1 MIISYRMT
9 NIEIAKLLRKVAAAY
24 TVLNE
29 SRFRIL
35 AYENAATSI
44 EHSTSEVKD
53 LWDDRKLE
61 AIPGLGPSI
70 ISHLEE
76 LFTKGRVAYWEQV
89 FKKVPQA
96 IFPLLDIPGI
106 GPKTANK
113 LVVHLKLKDEK
124 KAIEDLKKSAIEHKI
139 SSIEGFGDR
148 SEKEI
153 VESVERYEKGQVKEN
168 RLKINQADE
177 IAFNLLNYLK
187 TGEVLGSLRRRV
199 ATIGDI
205 DLAVPTDNPEEIIA
219 KFIKFTNTTEVIE
232 AGPTGASIRLS
243 NGRQVDLRVL
253 EPKRW
258 GSMLQYFTGS
268 KYHNIKLRE
277 FALKKGLSLSE
288 YGIKNLK
295 TSKVAEFNNEPDFY
309 KYLGLDYIPPEL
321 REDCGEIEMALKH
334 KLPKL
339 IALQDVKGDLQM
351 HSSFGVNTS
360 HDSGVSSMEELREKA
375 KSLGYE
381 YIGVSDH
388 NPSTK
393 NHTKDQIVEELKNR
407 QTKIKKLNQSNNNVR
422 VINLLEIDIQ
432 PNGNLPIPDEAMGY
446 LDAFLVSIHS
456 EFRMSREEMTNRVL
470 KGFSH
475 PKAKIFAHPTGRI
488 LGSREGYELDW
499 DKIFSFCL
507 QNDKALEINAYP
519 DRLDLPDTLVREAV
533 KRGVKLSLGTD
544 SHIAS
549 DLDMMKYGVDVA
561 RRGWCKE
568 SDIVN
573 CLNYHELIQ
582 WLKK

>member
-139 SSIEGFGDR
+139 SSIDGFGDR

>member
-1 MIISYRMT
+1 
-9 NIEIAKLLRKVAAAY
+9 
-24 TVLNE
+24 
-29 SRFRIL
+29 
-35 AYENAATSI
+35 
-44 EHSTSEVKD
+44 
-53 LWDDRKLE
+53 
-61 AIPGLGPSI
+61 
-70 ISHLEE
+70 
-76 LFTKGRVAYWEQV
+76 
-89 FKKVPQA
+89 
-96 IFPLLDIPGI
+96 
-106 GPKTANK
+106 
-113 LVVHLKLKDEK
+113 
-124 KAIEDLKKSAIEHKI
+124 
-139 SSIEGFGDR
+139 
-148 SEKEI
+148 
-153 VESVERYEKGQVKEN
+153 
-168 RLKINQADE
+168 
-177 IAFNLLNYLK
+177 
-187 TGEVLGSLRRRV
+187 
-199 ATIGDI
+199 
-205 DLAVPTDNPEEIIA
+205 
-219 KFIKFTNTTEVIE
+219 
-232 AGPTGASIRLS
+232 
-243 NGRQVDLRVL
+243 
-253 EPKRW
+253 
-258 GSMLQYFTGS
+258 MLQYFTGS

>member
-139 SSIEGFGDR
+139 SSIDGFGDR

-549 DLDMMKYGVDVA
+549 DLDMMKCGVDVA